1 MWSSVPV
8 QSMKM
13 ERKRVQESKNRHLYP
28 ATAQVKETVLRAS
41 RGGNVVRE
49 WERRRGAQTGAAAGV
64 QTKTGNAAMG

>member
-28 ATAQVKETVLRAS
+28 ATAQAKETAWCAS
-41 RGGNVVRE
+41 RKDNEACWQKRQ
-49 WERRRGAQTGAAAGV
+49 RGV